1 MLHTDDLVSQNTL
14 ASDRSDKIIRT
25 NTSCFSRLRAMLSAC
40 RHRRELRLYEGERH
54 DAEDGDDNGRRCL
67 MMACRHS
74 IKCRN
79 LQMSEQVSDNLE
91 SSQRDSEKQSGGD
104 FRDHPPRTDRF
115 LGTWEARFCFS
126 SLTATAPITTL
137 LSFQRPH
144 CPLWKRYHLTPF
156 ASRPRHHVQQS
167 ASDGFPS
174 GCRQL
179 ADSPRPGT
187 NLHPYPATPRTPKK
201 LSSAPK
207 ASSMGSMA
215 SFSAIE
221 LVLPM
226 FWSCCYLPGAVRI
239 GRTEKV

>member
-1 MLHTDDLVSQNTL
+1 
-14 ASDRSDKIIRT
+14 
-25 NTSCFSRLRAMLSAC
+25 MLSAG
-40 RHRRELRLYEGERH
+40 RHRLDFRLCEGEKRE
-54 DAEDGDDNGRRCL
+54 AENGDDNEGRCW

-74 IKCRN
+74 IRRRYPPT
-79 LQMSEQVSDNLE
+79 SEQEVADIARALNKTPRNSRPAE
-91 SSQRDSEKQSGGD
+91 TSGTIH
-104 FRDHPPRTDRF
+104 RRTDRL

-126 SLTATAPITTL
+126 SLTATSPITTL

-179 ADSPRPGT
+179 ADSPGPGT
-187 NLHPYPATPRTPKK
+187 NLHPYPAPPRKPRK
-201 LSSAPK
+201 LSSSPK
-207 ASSMGSMA
+207 ASPMGSMA
-215 SFSAIE
+215 SSNAVE
-221 LVLPM
+221 TVLKM
-226 FWSCCYLPGAVRI
+226 FLSCCCLPGAVRI